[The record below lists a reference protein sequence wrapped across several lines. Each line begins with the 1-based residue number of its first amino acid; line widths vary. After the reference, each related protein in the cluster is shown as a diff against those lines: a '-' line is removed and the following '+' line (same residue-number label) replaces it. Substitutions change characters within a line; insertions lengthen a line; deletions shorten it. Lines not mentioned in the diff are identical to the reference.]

1 MNPIRTKVVAVLL
14 MCMIANHALVEGQD
28 NFLDRPNVD
37 SVDSA
42 GLRRLV
48 TTISSA
54 SITNAVKAGVTTG
67 AFVELKMTI
76 TQDVPALGTT
86 LLVTAPTGF
95 EFASGDC
102 KQASA
107 LAGCTKS
114 GAQAKWTFT
123 TAPTINVAFTLS
135 TKLSSVPSWAAPDA
149 KFVVTYSGATQDFP
163 VSGFLKSVKGG
174 SVAAAVGGDASF
186 AIMRP
191 VNHT

>member
-28 NFLDRPNVD
+28 SFLDRPNVD
-37 SVDSA
+37 DVDSA
-42 GLRRLV
+42 RLRRLA
-48 TTISSA
+48 TTIADA

-76 TQDVPALGTT
+76 TQDVPALDKK

-135 TKLSSVPSWAAPDA
+135 TK
-149 KFVVTYSGATQDFP
+149 
-163 VSGFLKSVKGG
+163 
-174 SVAAAVGGDASF
+174 
-186 AIMRP
+186 
-191 VNHT
+191 